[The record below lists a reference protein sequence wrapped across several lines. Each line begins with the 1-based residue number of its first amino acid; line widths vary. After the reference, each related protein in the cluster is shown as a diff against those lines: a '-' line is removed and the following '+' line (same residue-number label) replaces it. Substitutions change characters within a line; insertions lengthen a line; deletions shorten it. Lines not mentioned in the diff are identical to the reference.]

1 MAEKLAR
8 RLAEKRL
15 AAAGI
20 VLKLKT
26 AGFALRTRSARLAAP
41 TALPDTLFE
50 AARPLLAREADG
62 TAFRLIGL
70 GAQPLA
76 PIEAADRGDLADPDA
91 PRRAA
96 RHKAIEALRARF
108 GEDAVKRG
116 RALR

>member
-1 MAEKLAR
+1 MAEKLAQ

-26 AGFALRTRSARLAAP
+26 AGFALRSRAARLPAP
-41 TALPDTLFE
+41 TALPDTLF
-50 AARPLLAREADG
+50 AAALPLLAREADG

-96 RHKAIEALRARF
+96 RHKAIEALRRRF
-108 GEDAVKRG
+108 GEDSVKRG
-116 RALR
+116 RSLR